1 MGSLYSVGMS
11 QSSVQS
17 IADAF
22 GKLAAGD
29 ISALGQDGAGNLI
42 VMAANKANLSIADML
57 ASGLNESDTNKLLGA
72 VIDYLGEI
80 SEQTADSHVVR
91 QQMAKVFGMKGSDLV
106 AATNLMS
113 SRNTIYNNSSNYSRS
128 MQQLY
133 NMAGSMYSRT
143 STGELM
149 KNM

>member
-1 MGSLYSVGMS
+1 MS

-29 ISALGQDGAGNLI
+29 ISALGSDGAGNLI

-57 ASGLNESDTNKLLGA
+57 ASGLDESDTNKLLAA

-91 QQMAKVFGMKGSDLV
+91 QQLAKVYGMKGSDLV
-106 AATNLMS
+106 AAANLTS
-113 SRNTIYNNSSNYSRS
+113 SRNTIYNSGSNYNRS
-128 MQQLY
+128 LQQLY
-133 NMAGSMYSRT
+133 DMSNTMYSRT
-143 STGELM
+143 SIGEM
-149 KNM
+149 MQNA